1 MLCVYVPCIRYV
13 NSTNVRVAIKLVISV
28 LKKDFPR
35 YYDSISKSL
44 QKVVLQPSIFPFI
57 FQK

>member
-1 MLCVYVPCIRYV
+1 MLYVYVPCIRYV

-44 QKVVLQPSIFPFI
+44 
-57 FQK
+57 

>member
-1 MLCVYVPCIRYV
+1 MFYVFVPCIRYV
-13 NSTNVRVAIKLVISV
+13 NLTNVRVAVKLVVSI

-35 YYDSISKSL
+35 YYDFISKSL
-44 QKVVLQPSIFPFI
+44 QFVLLPSISPFI

>member
-1 MLCVYVPCIRYV
+1 MFYVFVPCIRYV
-13 NSTNVRVAIKLVISV
+13 NSTNVRVAAKLVISI

-35 YYDSISKSL
+35 YYDCISKSL
-44 QKVVLQPSIFPFI
+44 QFVLLLSIFPFI

>member
-1 MLCVYVPCIRYV
+1 MFYVFVPCIRYV
-13 NSTNVRVAIKLVISV
+13 NSTNVRVAVKLVISI

-35 YYDSISKSL
+35 YYDCISKLL
-44 QKVVLQPSIFPFI
+44 QFVLLPSIFPFI